1 MNYEVNWC
9 SSLARLGFQGVA
21 LYGDASA
28 NNPTHKD
35 WKSLIQINYPYLKKE
50 LLRDNPLKM
59 DLQQIPTILSAYN
72 ENWCQHILDYLKRY
86 GKGKSDIA
94 NLLRDLY

>member
-9 SSLARLGFQGVA
+9 ARLARLGFEGIA

-35 WKSLIQINYPYLKKE
+35 WKSLMQINYPYLKKE

-59 DLQQIPTILSAYN
+59 DLQQIPALLFRGSLQRVTWLILFTDK
-72 ENWCQHILDYLKRY
+72 Q
-86 GKGKSDIA
+86 
-94 NLLRDLY
+94 